1 MDMNPNVMMDLAR
14 MGHEERLVSAQK
26 ARLVRS
32 AAPEAHAPLE
42 PPAEVHWRRWGQI
55 SAP

>member
-14 MGHEERLVSAQK
+14 LGHEERLVSAQK

-55 SAP
+55 SAH